1 MDSITVH
8 DLERRFGDT
17 RAVRGIDFAVREGEV
32 FAFLGPNGAGKTT
45 TISILCTLLSPT
57 SGTAHVGG
65 HDVVTDR
72 PGVRRAIGVVFQDS
86 TLDEQLTADQNL
98 RFHAMAYG
106 VPRDVARSRADELL
120 DLMDLRDRRGDRVRT
135 FSGGMKRRLEIA
147 RGLLHRPRVL
157 FLDEPT
163 AGLDPQTRR
172 KIWAHVHDL
181 RRREGVTIFFT
192 THYMDEAE
200 NSDRIAIID
209 HGRIVAL
216 DSPDHL
222 RDSVGGD
229 VVSLSTEDDD
239 AAAAVLR
246 DAWEVEPVRENG
258 TITFKVSRGAEFL
271 PRFVRGFPLR
281 IDSIA
286 VRRPTLDDVFVS
298 LTGRRIRDENGGGDD
313 LRRWK
318 RSRRAG
324 PNR

>member
-1 MDSITVH
+1 
-8 DLERRFGDT
+8 
-17 RAVRGIDFAVREGEV
+17 
-32 FAFLGPNGAGKTT
+32 
-45 TISILCTLLSPT
+45 
-57 SGTAHVGG
+57 
-65 HDVVTDR
+65 
-72 PGVRRAIGVVFQDS
+72 VVFQDS

-106 VPRDVARSRADELL
+106 VPRDVAARRTDELL
-120 DLMDLRDRRGDRVRT
+120 DLMDLRGRRGDRVRT

-163 AGLDPQTRR
+163 IGLDPQTRR
-172 KIWAHVHDL
+172 RIWAHVHDL
-181 RRREGVTIFFT
+181 REREGVTIFFT

-216 DSPDHL
+216 DSPDTL

-229 VVSLSTEDDD
+229 VVSLSTEDDE
-239 AAAAVLR
+239 AAAAALR
-246 DAWEVEPVRENG
+246 DQWDVDPARENG
-258 TITFKVSRGAEFL
+258 EITFQVSRGAEFL
-271 PRFVRGFPLR
+271 PGFVRTFPLR

-298 LTGRRIRDENGGGDD
+298 LTGRSMRDEVGGGDD

-318 RSRRAG
+318 RSRRTGA
-324 PNR
+324 NR